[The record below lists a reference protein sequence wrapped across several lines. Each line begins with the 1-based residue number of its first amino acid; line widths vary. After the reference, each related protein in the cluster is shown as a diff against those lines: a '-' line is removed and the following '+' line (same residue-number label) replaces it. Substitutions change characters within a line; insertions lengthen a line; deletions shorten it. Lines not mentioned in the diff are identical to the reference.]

1 MNTINIDDLASEI
14 VNQLENYTEEITENV
29 KKAIDTVAKET
40 TDVIKSHVT
49 FTRRTDKY
57 LKAFKIKKSY
67 EDKYNKR
74 NTWYVANGQYRLTH
88 LLEKG
93 HALKGGGRARAFP
106 HIQYGEEFA
115 KERLEELVEEAIE
128 NA

>member
-1 MNTINIDDLASEI
+1 MSIDINDLADVIARE
-14 VNQLENYTEEITENV
+14 LETYTDEVTENV

-40 TDVIKSHVT
+40 NDVIKSHVT

-74 NTWYVANGQYRLTH
+74 NTWHVANGQHRLTH